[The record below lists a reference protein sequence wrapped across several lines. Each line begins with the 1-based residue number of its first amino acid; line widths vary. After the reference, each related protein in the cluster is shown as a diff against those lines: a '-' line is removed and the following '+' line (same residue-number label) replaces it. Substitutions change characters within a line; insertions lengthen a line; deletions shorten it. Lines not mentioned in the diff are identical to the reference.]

1 MQGQEA
7 IFSFK
12 VLKSSAYKD
21 ARALQVKKKMVS
33 QTQKLPIVQYWYR
46 YRLRLQGKASIGFG
60 IEFEKIWQSANI
72 RFRTLTNVYRPT
84 HFKGAWLNLM
94 VINSPSEKC
103 DDVEVENGRL
113 GDDSNNGRKAEEP
126 MVQYLKN
133 M

>member
-46 YRLRLQGKASIGFG
+46 YRLRLQGKTSIGFG

-72 RFRTLTNVYRPT
+72 RFRTQTNVYRPT
-84 HFKGAWLNLM
+84 LTKFMYKVLNMNTRRLMEFKKW
-94 VINSPSEKC
+94 S
-103 DDVEVENGRL
+103 
-113 GDDSNNGRKAEEP
+113 
-126 MVQYLKN
+126 
-133 M
+133 